1 MYGLKIMAYKQPLVE
16 VTLRKDKRMN
26 KDGVLEEKDVI
37 GYLIPEFISL
47 TGMSDEQ
54 RANYQTM
61 KEIAPFTKLEPSQRM
76 KEQDHIKEVF
86 NRSG

>member
-1 MYGLKIMAYKQPLVE
+1 MYGLKVFAHKQPLVE

-26 KDGVLEEKDVI
+26 KDGILEEKDVI

-54 RANYQTM
+54 RADYRTM
-61 KEIAPFTKLEPSQRM
+61 KEIAPFTKLEPAERM
-76 KEQDHIKEVF
+76 KEQDQIKEVF

>member
-47 TGMSDEQ
+47 TGMSD
-54 RANYQTM
+54 
-61 KEIAPFTKLEPSQRM
+61 
-76 KEQDHIKEVF
+76 
-86 NRSG
+86 